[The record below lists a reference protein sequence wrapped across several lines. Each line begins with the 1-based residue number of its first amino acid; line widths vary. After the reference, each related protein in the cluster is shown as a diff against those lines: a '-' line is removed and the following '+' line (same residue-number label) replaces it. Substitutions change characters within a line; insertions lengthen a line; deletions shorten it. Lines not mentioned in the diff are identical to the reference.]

1 MSELKKFFQNSSM
14 LNVFITVI
22 IMMVLFA
29 FKPWFQVN
37 TGERGIVLNFGA
49 VQDEVL
55 REEIHFRIPIM
66 QGII

>member
-1 MSELKKFFQNSSM
+1 MR
-14 LNVFITVI
+14 NVFIAAI
-22 IMMVLFA
+22 ILMELFA
-29 FKPWFQVN
+29 FKPWFLVN
-37 TGERGIVLNFGA
+37 ADERGIVLNFGA